1 MEESE
6 GFETIA
12 WWAYVRCQYIG
23 DPRMTNLHSLRHYLE
38 LVGKITN
45 FKLMYCFQK
54 FAHRPDRRHLNLR
67 QPTA

>member
-6 GFETIA
+6 GFETVA
-12 WWAYVRCQYIG
+12 WWAYVHFPYIG

-45 FKLMYCFQK
+45 FKLTCCFRK
-54 FAHRPDRRHLNLR
+54 SAHRPDRQHLNLR
-67 QPTA
+67 QPIA